1 MTRTETHRDVE
12 FIVSAGDTE
21 QTFRGFDKALMHAFS
36 VALAEG
42 EATID
47 VLVYSEEGAHAFGGD
62 DAVEEYQED
71 PEASIFRRFE
81 IRVNDAGRVP

>member
-1 MTRTETHRDVE
+1 MRGEAHPDVE
-12 FIVSAGDTE
+12 YVVEAAGTE
-21 QTFRGFDKALMHAFS
+21 RAYNNFDEALSYAFS
-36 VALAEG
+36 VALSAG
-42 EATID
+42 KTNLD